1 MTDAGSTHSSLPP
14 ELDPRGPRRSAATAS
29 GGRRSRA
36 RRPLAWVAGSLAV
49 LTVGFSLVGN
59 GVANHY
65 EGKITRVSV
74 FNGLTNR
81 PAKVSG
87 SAENILLVGSDSR
100 AGLSRNEIAELH
112 VGSATAT
119 NAGGRRSDTMIL
131 LHISKD
137 RGTATLLSLPRDSY
151 VVIPAYTDAQGKK
164 HPESHN
170 KLNAAYAFGG
180 PQLAVATVEANTGV
194 RVDHYI
200 EIGFDGFVRMVNAV
214 GTVPICT
221 PKALNDPKSGLNIP
235 AGTTQLD
242 GATALKY
249 VRARYVD
256 PRADLG
262 RIDRQQAFL
271 AALFRRAMSSQILLN
286 PIKLNSFLDA
296 VLAAVTTDPD
306 LSRADIVDL
315 ATSMRSVAAGN
326 VVFATIPMANVNYSV
341 NGIGSTVL
349 WDDAKAQ
356 QVFNAFRTDTPLVKP
371 ATTATPTTA
380 SAPTVAPSQISLVVL
395 NGAGVA
401 GLAGRAANDLQQLGF
416 VLAGPGGERLDDRGE
431 PDRREVRPELERVPE
446 DRAGRAPRSHR
457 SRRSRAGQGLQGR
470 RRLVLLR
477 RQGGHRDGGP
487 DGHRDQ
493 QRPGADDVRGGQQ
506 PLQVLTSRCPVLL
519 GLADG
524 PRRED
529 RRPAGQPVAAPDLRL
544 PPPAL
549 VLVGLPEQR
558 RHLPHRPG
566 RVDGDEHQV
575 GRGDPRGR
583 NPGLVPALGEQ
594 PNTHLQ

>member
-1 MTDAGSTHSSLPP
+1 MTDAGSTRSSLPP

-29 GGRRSRA
+29 GGGRSRT
-36 RRPLAWVAGSLAV
+36 RRPLAWVAGSLAA

-65 EGKITRVSV
+65 ENKITRVSV

-81 PAKVSG
+81 PAKVSS

-194 RVDHYI
+194 HIDHYI

-221 PKALNDPKSGLNIP
+221 PKPLNDPKSGLNIP

-306 LSRADIVDL
+306 LSRSDILDL

-356 QVFNAFRTDTPLVKP
+356 EVFNAFRTDAPLVKP
-371 ATTATPTTA
+371 ATTAPTTTTAA
-380 SAPTVAPSQISLVVL
+380 SAPTVPPSQISLVVL

-416 VLAGPGGERLDDRGE
+416 VLAGPAANASTTGASQTVVKYDPNWNESLKTVLAALPGATA
-431 PDRREVRPELERVPE
+431 VAVP
-446 DRAGRAPRSHR
+446 
-457 SRRSRAGQGLQGR
+457 GQGKVFKVVVGSSYS
-470 RRLVLLR
+470 
-477 RQGGHRDGGP
+477 
-487 DGHRDQ
+487 
-493 QRPGADDVRGGQQ
+493 GAKAVT
-506 PLQVLTSRCPVLL
+506 V
-519 GLADG
+519 
-524 PRRED
+524 
-529 RRPAGQPVAAPDLRL
+529 
-544 PPPAL
+544 
-549 VLVGLPEQR
+549 
-558 RHLPHRPG
+558 
-566 RVDGDEHQV
+566 
-575 GRGDPRGR
+575 
-583 NPGLVPALGEQ
+583 VPAPTATASATSSAPVQ
-594 PNTHLQ
+594 TTSAADNNPCKS